1 VIKPGKSIYTA
12 AFAMLMA
19 GGMQSAQ
26 AMSEAA
32 KNFPNKPITIV
43 IGYTAGGST
52 DIPFRVL
59 AENLTGILKQP
70 VIVENKPG
78 AGGVLPAMQLHNKK
92 PDGYT
97 LAQTPTPV
105 FRLPYIS
112 KIDWNPATDLTYVIG
127 LAGYSFGLVVP
138 ADSPIKS
145 MKEYIEYARTNPEK
159 LTYGSPGI
167 MTTLHITM
175 EAIAQDADIKLV
187 HVPYK
192 GNAESLKAIIGGF
205 VMSVADTPAWAPYV
219 ENGKL
224 RLLSTWGEKRSKKF
238 PDAPTLKES
247 GINRVQLSPFGL
259 AVPKDTDPDIV
270 KKLHDALKLAMEKPN
285 FREALEKYDME
296 PLYMSTQQYTEFAK
310 KTTADEGKVLE
321 SLGFKKK

>member
-1 VIKPGKSIYTA
+1 MIKPGKFLPSLLAGALIA
-12 AFAMLMA
+12 A
-19 GGMQSAQ
+19 GMSSAY
-26 AMSEAA
+26 AMSEEA
-32 KNFPNKPITIV
+32 KAFPDKPITIV

-59 AENLTGILKQP
+59 AENLSGILKKP

-112 KIDWNPATDLTYVIG
+112 KIDWDPATDLTYVIG

-145 MKEYIEYARTNPEK
+145 MKEYIDYAKQNPEK
-159 LTYGSPGI
+159 LTYGTPGI

-175 EAIAQDADIKLV
+175 EAIARDAGIKLV

-247 GINRVQLSPFGL
+247 GIDRVQLSPFGL
-259 AVPKDTDPDIV
+259 ALPKGTDPDIV
-270 KKLHDALKLAMEKPN
+270 KKLHDSLKLAMEKPN

-296 PLYMSTQQYTEFAK
+296 PLYMSTEQYTEFAK

-321 SLGFKKK
+321 SLGFQKK